1 MDDKLKKETAEV
13 LTNVGE
19 AYSGYLDSMI
29 SMFENMLTP
38 EQLEEV
44 EKQLQERRDKDEK

>member
-19 AYSGYLDSMI
+19 AYVGYLDSMI
-29 SMFENMLTP
+29 SMFESMLTP

-44 EKQLQERRDKDEK
+44 EKELQKREKDEK